1 MFIRWEGENDSSV
14 GNLKGIRQEQLLRL
28 PIVFKTIQRIE
39 QGRNNKKILTEAI
52 NIYKQLLKL
61 SNYSCFKSACF
72 GSIYSRPFCNLFYG
86 ILQKG
91 SLI

>member
-1 MFIRWEGENDSSV
+1 MFNRWEGENESSV
-14 GNLKGIRQEQLLRL
+14 GNLKRIRQEQLLRL
-28 PIVFKTIQRIE
+28 PKVFKTIQRIE
-39 QGRNNKKILTEAI
+39 QGRNKTKILTEAI

-61 SNYSCFKSACF
+61 SIFSHFKSACY
-72 GSIYSRPFCNLFYG
+72 GSISRPFCNLFCG

>member
-1 MFIRWEGENDSSV
+1 MFNRWEGENDSSV

-39 QGRNNKKILTEAI
+39 QGRNKTNILTEAI

-61 SNYSCFKSACF
+61 SNFSHFKSACY
-72 GSIYSRPFCNLFYG
+72 GSISRPFCNLFYG